1 MSILSPS
8 PPAEPFAG
16 TSRDAVLDMPPEQF
30 RALGHQLVDALA
42 DVMARIPAG
51 RVAPDTTPAAMRA
64 VLGADA
70 PLPEEGADAGELL
83 ARAARLMAENSTFSG
98 HPRFFGYVVSAPA
111 PLGALA
117 ELIATVTNPNLG
129 AWGLSPLATE
139 LERQTV
145 RWIAELLGYPAEC
158 GGLLVSGGNMANLV
172 CCIAASR
179 ARAGWDVRADGVA
192 AGPPLVMYA
201 TRQAHTWVHKA
212 ADLMGLGTNAL
223 RWVPV
228 DAEYRM
234 DVAALRTLLAEDR
247 ARGARPFLVA
257 AAAGTVSTGAVD
269 PLAALA
275 DLCEAEGLWLHVD
288 GAYGAPA
295 VLLPDAPADL
305 RALGRADSL
314 AVDPHKWLYAPL
326 EAGCVL
332 VRDAEALH
340 RAFHFAPPYYRFDGE
355 PDDPPLNYFEWGPQ
369 NSRGFRA
376 LKVWLALRNAGR
388 AGYARMIGDDV
399 GMARALFDLAEAHP
413 ELQALTRG
421 LSITTF
427 RYVPPRLRHRT
438 GQADA
443 EAELNELN
451 ARVLD
456 RVQRGGEGYL
466 SNAVLAD
473 GCFALRACVVN
484 FRTTVADVQAL
495 AQVVVRAG
503 RKIEGGA

>member
-1 MSILSPS
+1 MPILT
-8 PPAEPFAG
+8 PASAEAAPREAP
-16 TSRDAVLDMPPEQF
+16 LDMPPEQF
-30 RALGHQLVDALA
+30 RALGHQLVDTLA
-42 DVMARIPAG
+42 DVLARLPNG

-64 VLGADA
+64 VFGADA
-70 PLPEEGADAGELL
+70 PLPEHGADPGELL
-83 ARAARLMAENSTFSG
+83 ARAASMLAEHSTNSG
-98 HPRFFGYVVSAPA
+98 HPRFFGYVLTSPA

-117 ELIATVTNPNLG
+117 ELAAAVIHPNVG
-129 AWGLSPLATE
+129 AWALSPLATE

-145 RWIAELLGYPAEC
+145 RWIAELLGYPADC

-179 ARAGWDVRADGVA
+179 ARAGWDLRADGVTG
-192 AGPPLVMYA
+192 GPPLVMYA
-201 TRQAHTWVHKA
+201 TSQAHTWVQKA

-234 DVAALRTLLAEDR
+234 DVAALRGMLAEDR
-247 ARGARPFLVA
+247 ARGARPLLVA
-257 AAAGTVSTGAVD
+257 AAAGSVSTGAVD
-269 PLAALA
+269 PLAELA
-275 DLCEAEGLWLHVD
+275 DLCAAEGLWLHVD

-295 VLLPDAPADL
+295 VLVPDAPADL
-305 RALGRADSL
+305 RALGRADSV

-332 VRDAEALH
+332 VRDADALH
-340 RAFHFAPPYYRFDGE
+340 RAFRFAPPYYRFEGDA
-355 PDDPPLNYFEWGPQ
+355 DDPPLNYHEWGPQ

-376 LKVWLALRNAGR
+376 LKVWLALQNAGR

-399 GMARALFDLAEAHP
+399 RMARALFAYADAHP
-413 ELQALTRG
+413 ELQALTQG

-427 RYVPPRLRHRT
+427 RYVPPRLRDRM

-443 EAELNELN
+443 EAELSALN

-456 RVQRGGEGYL
+456 RVQRGGEAYL
-466 SNAVLAD
+466 SNAVLA
-473 GCFALRACVVN
+473 GERFALRACVVN

-495 AQVVVRAG
+495 AEIVVRAG
-503 RKIEGGA
+503 RQIEGGA